1 MAKLLVAV
9 VDVAESVKLMAIDL
23 NYFKDKLTTLKK
35 DVQRNIE
42 TLREKSQP
50 VSPDCS
56 LGRLTRQEAMQEQN
70 MALTNLRDYELK
82 LKRIESALLR
92 IENGSFGECLDCG
105 EDIAIGRLEIMPEGI
120 FCIHCASKKR

>member
-1 MAKLLVAV
+1 M
-9 VDVAESVKLMAIDL
+9 SIDL
-23 NYFKDKLTTLKK
+23 EHFKDKLTALKK
-35 DVQRNIE
+35 EVKKNIDS
-42 TLREKSQP
+42 LRERSSP

-70 MALTNLRDYELK
+70 VALSNLRDHELK